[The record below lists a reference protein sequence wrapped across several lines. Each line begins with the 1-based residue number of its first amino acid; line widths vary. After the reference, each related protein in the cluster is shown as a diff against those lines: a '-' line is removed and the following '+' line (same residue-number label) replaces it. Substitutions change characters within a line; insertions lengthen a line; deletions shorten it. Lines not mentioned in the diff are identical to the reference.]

1 MAGGNVVGKVTS
13 AVNAD
18 TASYFI
24 TSSVTNA
31 SYAVSASHTLEADI
45 ADSISFVPQTV
56 VSASWI
62 SASNFITLAQ
72 TSSYVLNAVSAS
84 YVSNLYPQQFLP
96 SASWAS
102 ASLQAQY
109 STQSLYSTQSIT
121 ASYVLASNIDGNV
134 IAYSASW
141 ASSSLS
147 ASFATTATSAVSAT
161 SATSAGSAT
170 TAVSASWASSS
181 LSASF
186 ATTATSAV
194 SATSATSAGS
204 ATTAVSA
211 SWASSSLSASYASQS
226 YNGALAYVTFAGV
239 TPVNVQESYNIG
251 TITRVSTG
259 QFRIPFST
267 YFPSKVW
274 YAVTMQ
280 AHTASTEALSVTAPI
295 PCGYAI
301 ISRTLTGFTAS
312 FTSASSAVNMD
323 PRTASIM
330 VFGY

>member
-181 LSASF
+181 LSAS
-186 ATTATSAV
+186 
-194 SATSATSAGS
+194 
-204 ATTAVSA
+204 
-211 SWASSSLSASYASQS
+211 YASQS